1 MREKEIEF
9 KNLLSQNDYE
19 KLYNSLNL
27 DQEQTIINKNY
38 YYDHNDILKNNNM
51 ALRIRDFNKK
61 REITLK
67 IKGKYENIEINIPLP
82 LEATIEQYNFENLPE
97 DIQLELKKH
106 NIVPKNFYLLQ
117 YIETT
122 RKEKY
127 TYEGLLVL
135 DKTTF
140 RNNIVD
146 YELEFEVTDYEKGKE
161 NFEKLLNDFNIPF
174 QPAKPKI
181 ARAVSY
187 AKNLER

>member
-19 KLYNSLNL
+19 KLYSSLNL
-27 DQEQTIINKNY
+27 DEEQTIINKNY
-38 YYDHNDILKNNNM
+38 YYDNNDILKNNNM
-51 ALRIRDFNKK
+51 ALRIRDFNNK

-67 IKGKYENIEINIPLP
+67 IKGKYENIEINVPLP
-82 LEATIEQYNFENLPE
+82 LGSAIEKYNFENLPE
-97 DIQLELKKH
+97 DIQLELEKY
-106 NIVPKNFYLLQ
+106 NIAPENFYLLQ

-161 NFEKLLNDFNIPF
+161 NFEKLLNDFNIPS

-187 AKNLER
+187 AKNLKR

>member
-82 LEATIEQYNFENLPE
+82 LGATIEQYNFENLPE
-97 DIQLELKKH
+97 DIQLELKKY
-106 NIVPKNFYLLQ
+106 NIVPKNFCLLQ

-140 RNNIVD
+140 KDNIVD

-187 AKNLER
+187 SKNLER

>member
-122 RKEKY
+122 RKEKD